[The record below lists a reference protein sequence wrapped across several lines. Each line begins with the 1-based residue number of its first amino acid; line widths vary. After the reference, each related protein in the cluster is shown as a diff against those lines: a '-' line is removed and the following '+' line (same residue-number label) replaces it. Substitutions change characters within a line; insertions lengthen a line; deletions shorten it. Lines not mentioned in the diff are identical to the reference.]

1 MKGFLILWR
10 SSSWKWTLR
19 GGNEFHLPWQFE
31 VKGGEMIKRPR
42 TKSFADESRSLS
54 IFGVLA
60 CNVQKKKQKWVQ
72 RTLVLKIA
80 VVYCMFCKE
89 VKGWPRNAYFF
100 LDHKYDLLFCF
111 FRECME
117 DGRSMTTFYH
127 CYVNHQSRLQS
138 NTFSKLSYI
147 FLICTS
153 KCAADYVIWFGV
165 YDDLIGQKIWAYG
178 RGPSFFRGQWGHVR
192 CLD

>member
-1 MKGFLILWR
+1 MSKIIRIFLIFFFIEEYQFRGTFLKHFSIAWFRADVNLPKFLVTIKNTISKRTSTYYERVLLWR
-10 SSSWKWTLR
+10 SSWKWTLR

-100 LDHKYDLLFCF
+100 WIINMTSSSAFLGSAWKTEGPWLLFITA
-111 FRECME
+111 M
-117 DGRSMTTFYH
+117 
-127 CYVNHQSRLQS
+127 
-138 NTFSKLSYI
+138 
-147 FLICTS
+147 
-153 KCAADYVIWFGV
+153 
-165 YDDLIGQKIWAYG
+165 
-178 RGPSFFRGQWGHVR
+178 
-192 CLD
+192 